1 MFLFLYKSN
10 IWWEKNQANKGR
22 LLKKCMVYSKIM
34 SKSNFIKNNNT
45 KKKKKLIPKNII
57 IFPNQL
63 NLRIFFTNI
72 FSMFSF

>member
-45 KKKKKLIPKNII
+45 KKKKIN
-57 IFPNQL
+57 
-63 NLRIFFTNI
+63 T
-72 FSMFSF
+72 